1 MDWARRTL
9 LSSTASHSERRTTI
23 DMKFLVLAADG
34 TETNLP
40 WIRQALELAAVQ
52 YDVFQAAPQPEVST
66 TDRLADM
73 LINASTGQA
82 LYQGVIL
89 ATSGLSYLSG
99 DDDAWKSALTPSE
112 WNTLRSF
119 EARFKVRQVSW
130 YTYPNEDYGF
140 EPPSGTTSEPI
151 PVSLTADGQS
161 VFPYVDRAE
170 PLVVS
175 NSYAYLAVAS
185 DPSATPL
192 LVDAA
197 GNTLAVLNRYA
208 DGRENIAL
216 TFASSEYV
224 AAAQVLSFGL
234 VNWLGQGD
242 VLSPG
247 QIGTL
252 VNGLNA
258 RREDPPLIGG
268 RD

>member
-1 MDWARRTL
+1 
-9 LSSTASHSERRTTI
+9 
-23 DMKFLVLAADG
+23 MKFLVLAADG

-89 ATSGLSYLSG
+89 ATSGLSYSSG
-99 DDDAWKSALTPSE
+99 DGDAWKSALTPSE

-197 GNTLAVLNRYA
+197 
-208 DGRENIAL
+208 L

-242 VLSPG
+242 VLSPD
-247 QIGTL
+247 QIETL